1 MSLLKLLA
9 VSILLIGLTI
19 YLTGYLVLAQL
30 PPSNPSV
37 APLPPPVGP
46 AQLPAP
52 GQALSAPSLIAAPTP
67 TVAAPT
73 PGPQVFNCSC
83 SSSGQ
88 PTNWMGQVDASGFFA
103 ARQAATGACL
113 AFVERRLH
121 PSPVGLATHQASTF
135 GSAATLPQGFE
146 NPDLAGS
153 SGTTLP
159 GTTASLS
166 AAQLGGCSQ
175 CACD

>member
-9 VSILLIGLTI
+9 TSILLVGLI
-19 YLTGYLVLAQL
+19 IELTTDPVAAQL
-30 PPSNPSV
+30 PPPNPSV
-37 APLPPPVGP
+37 APLPPPVVP

-52 GQALSAPSLIAAPTP
+52 GQALAAPSLIAAPTP
-67 TVAAPT
+67 TMAAPT
-73 PGPQVFNCSC
+73 PGPQVFNCTC
-83 SSSGQ
+83 SSSGH

-113 AFVERRLH
+113 AFTERRLH
-121 PSPVGLATHQASTF
+121 PSPVGVATHQTSTF
-135 GSAATLPQGFE
+135 GSAVTLPPGFE
-146 NPDLAGS
+146 NPDLSGSAG
-153 SGTTLP
+153 TNLP